1 MCKAAELETYSCI
14 LHAQCLTSC
23 QSSKVVVC
31 RDQAE
36 MTNSVTK
43 YFHSDGYLNE
53 AILSE
58 DVQELLKQP
67 KLSNKG
73 KSL

>member
-1 MCKAAELETYSCI
+1 MA
-14 LHAQCLTSC
+14 
-23 QSSKVVVC
+23 C

-43 YFHSDGYLNE
+43 YFHGDGYLNE
-53 AILSE
+53 AVLSE
-58 DVQELLKQP
+58 DIQQLLRQP
-67 KLSNKG
+67 NLSNKG